1 MTAEKES
8 IKIENERKILELQ
21 RLNEEVDKEIAQSKS
36 CAAKIV
42 QQLED
47 VELQFQTTASAPW

>member
-8 IKIENERKILELQ
+8 IKIDNERKIQELQ
-21 RLNEEVDKEIAQSKS
+21 RLNEEADKEIAQSKS

-42 QQLED
+42 QQLDD
-47 VELQFQTTASAPW
+47 VKLEFQATASAPW